1 MMPPLVL
8 LEFRAAAAIVTLNR
22 PERSN
27 ALSEALL
34 GELSNIGEKIQG
46 LDDLRA
52 VIITGAGNR
61 VFCGGADLNER
72 LLMSD
77 DDVRRMLRRYRT
89 DLSWIDTC
97 PVPVVAAVNG
107 SALGGGLELA
117 LLCDLRVAVPEARLG
132 LPETSLGIIPGAGA
146 TQRLPR
152 LIGEARAKEM
162 ILLGRRLSA
171 AEALQFGLVNRVT
184 APGVDLVSD
193 TLDWLAPILQGAPLA
208 AKAALLAIDAATDMC
223 LSEGLE
229 VELSAYE
236 TCLTSEDR
244 REALRAF
251 AQKRQPRFVGR

>member
-1 MMPPLVL
+1 MTSPLVL
-8 LEFRAAAAIVTLNR
+8 LEHRASAAIVTLNR

-34 GELSNIGEKIQG
+34 GELSSIGDTIQAM
-46 LDDLRA
+46 DDLRA
-52 VIITGAGNR
+52 VIITGAGSR
-61 VFCGGADLNER
+61 AVCGGADLKER

-89 DLSWIDTC
+89 DLSWIDAC
-97 PVPVVAAVNG
+97 PVPVVAALNG

-117 LLCDLRVAVPEARLG
+117 LLCDMRVAVPEARLG

-162 ILLGRRLSA
+162 ILLGRRLTA
-171 AEALQFGLVNRVT
+171 AEALEFGLVNRVT
-184 APGVDLVSD
+184 ASNVDVVSD
-193 TLDWLAPILQGAPLA
+193 VLDWLVPILQGAPLA
-208 AKAALLAIDAATDMC
+208 AKAALLAIDAAADRP
-223 LSEGLE
+223 LGEGLE
-229 VELSAYE
+229 VELAAYE
-236 TCLTSEDR
+236 TCLKSEDR

-251 AQKRQPRFVGR
+251 AEKRQPRFVGR